1 MAFDETAQQTRI
13 RTKIIAT
20 LQPISLTTHS
30 RTHSIAGDG
39 EFGWS
44 FGHDTHQ
51 AVGRGRPSPHT
62 LLIDPS
68 PFGFPLCV
76 PFELALCPPITY
88 KTFRAFFDPLSG
100 QHSIALHSPT
110 LV

>member
-44 FGHDTHQ
+44 LVMTRTRRS
-51 AVGRGRPSPHT
+51 AEAAPPLT
-62 LLIDPS
+62 LLIFPS

-76 PFELALCPPITY
+76 LFEWALCPPITY